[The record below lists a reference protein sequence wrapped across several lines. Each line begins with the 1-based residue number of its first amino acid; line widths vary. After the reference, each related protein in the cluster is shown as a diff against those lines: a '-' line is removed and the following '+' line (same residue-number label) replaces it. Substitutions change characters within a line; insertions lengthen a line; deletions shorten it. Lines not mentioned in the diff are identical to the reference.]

1 MNNNEPSTPL
11 GAKAPL
17 GEWRDTQIVFTG
29 NIKVSSPLNWPLP
42 TSPSYGFTSPT
53 PRLNRTPVHG
63 FGSTAIGEGRLSMG
77 TQFEFGADGELVLY
91 SAGGRAIPPS
101 SKKRLGMSSVDL
113 VALDDKTNVHG
124 SAKGTRTQLEITPLD
139 PGSSHVGGAGAR
151 YGTQAVP
158 RLSCGGVVVGTDV
171 TKQDVARQLACANFA
186 HIGEKLTDGG
196 RCRNKSVAFGGGE
209 GAGVDALELDVQHN
223 VGKVPLSPLDLELPM
238 DALTAARHQNAQTRP
253 ARVEEEDDMT
263 ATPEMRTRRIKC
275 LYGELQSRQELLS
288 YLQGQI
294 YMADQH
300 IAKLVRTNCGLWACS
315 AHIASCIGMALE
327 EEEMKRAAKATEARG
342 ATEVRGATEATEA
355 REATNAAEASIAA
368 EPSEARETKRRRTSL
383 GVASL
388 TQSLNAKAN
397 AEAEAANNAAAQA
410 AQETRTEME
419 NTEVPALPSIAMVE
433 GKQLEELEEI
443 FARPNRSEFA
453 TGEVMNHLLPM
464 PNALKSTGMC
474 PVENLGGPIDAT
486 LSTVSLSSVP
496 LGDFNALQD
505 DLGVGGGNKL
515 VTNSH
520 DLPPPVVL
528 SKENSFSF
536 N

>member
-63 FGSTAIGEGRLSMG
+63 FGSAAIGEGRLSMG

-124 SAKGTRTQLEITPLD
+124 SAKGARMQLEITPLD
-139 PGSSHVGGAGAR
+139 PGSSHVGGTGAR
-151 YGTQAVP
+151 YGTQAMP

-171 TKQDVARQLACANFA
+171 AKQEVARQLASANFA

-223 VGKVPLSPLDLELPM
+223 VGKVPLSPLDLELSM
-238 DALTAARHQNAQTRP
+238 DALTAANHRNAQTRL
-253 ARVEEEDDMT
+253 ARVEEDDMT
-263 ATPEMRTRRIKC
+263 ATPELRTRRIKC

-288 YLQGQI
+288 YIQGQI

-327 EEEMKRAAKATEARG
+327 EEEMQRAAKATEAEY
-342 ATEVRGATEATEA
+342 ATDA

-368 EPSEARETKRRRTSL
+368 EPSEAREAREAKRRRTSL

-388 TQSLNAKAN
+388 TQSLNANANAN
-397 AEAEAANNAAAQA
+397 AEAEAANNLAAQA
-410 AQETRTEME
+410 AHETRTEME

-453 TGEVMNHLLPM
+453 SGEVMNHLLPM

-486 LSTVSLSSVP
+486 LSTVPLSSVP

-515 VTNSH
+515 VANSH